1 MKLIRNA
8 RVYKATLPS
17 ASALEKHLAEKPFTE
32 PMLLE
37 AGSIGFVER
46 DGYGWVSPFHGGL
59 AFAIRIDEKIVPTS
73 AINTELAKRVKGIE
87 QTEGRKV
94 GKKWRAEIKD
104 GVIADLRCKAL
115 VKSAIITCYYDSKNN
130 YLVVPTT
137 SATIAG
143 RIVSLL
149 VQAVGSVKTETIH
162 VSDVK
167 QGLTT
172 RMKAWL
178 DGDEEAFDE
187 FDPSGQVSIALNGQS
202 ITVKVASLQSA
213 REGLQNA
220 FTAGFEVKAIRL
232 FDGELASFVM
242 TSDFVFTSVEYPA
255 LAYDDH
261 VEDAWAH
268 EAAAQVLNFST
279 IITKLCAMFAYKEE
293 QVAA

>member
-1 MKLIRNA
+1 MKLIKNA
-8 RVYKATLPS
+8 RVFKAVLPS

-37 AGSIGFVER
+37 AGSIGFIER
-46 DGYGWVSPFHGGL
+46 DGFGLVTPFHGGL
-59 AFAIRIDEKIVPTS
+59 AFAVRIDEKIVPVG
-73 AINTELAKRVKGIE
+73 AINTELNKRVKEIE
-87 QTEGRKV
+87 QREGRKV
-94 GKKWRAEIKD
+94 GKKFRAELKD

-115 VKSAIITCYYDSKNN
+115 VRTAIITCFYDTKNN
-130 YLVVPTT
+130 YLIVPTT

-149 VQAVGSVKTETIH
+149 VHAVGSVKTETIH

-178 DGDEEAFDE
+178 DGDEDAFDD
-187 FDPSGQVSIALNGQS
+187 FDPQGQVSLAVNGQS
-202 ITVKVASLQSA
+202 LTIKMASLANA
-213 REGLQNA
+213 REGLQKA
-220 FTAGFEVKAIRL
+220 FETGFEVKSIRL
-232 FDGELASFVM
+232 FDGEVASFVM
-242 TSDFVFTSVEYPA
+242 SSDFVFSSIAFPA
-255 LAYDDH
+255 APYDDN
-261 VEDAWAH
+261 VEDLWQH
-268 EAAAQVLNFST
+268 EAAAQVLSFSS